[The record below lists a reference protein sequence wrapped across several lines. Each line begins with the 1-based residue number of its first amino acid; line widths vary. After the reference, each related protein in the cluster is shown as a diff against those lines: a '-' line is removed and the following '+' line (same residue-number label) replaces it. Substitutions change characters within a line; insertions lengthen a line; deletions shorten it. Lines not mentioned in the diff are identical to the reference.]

1 MNFIETVIYTTS
13 IGVES
18 VTGVLM
24 NLGINGF
31 VIEDSTD
38 FENFLTDTEIYW
50 DYVDESLMELRDKET
65 NVKIY
70 IPDNAQGNELLAS
83 VRQAMTALKLSDTEG
98 IYGRLDVTLA
108 NVREEDWAN
117 NWKQYFKPFPVG
129 SRFIVKP
136 SWETYDEPTDRMIL
150 EIDPSSSFGTG
161 THDTTQLCMEQLEVS
176 VSSDSRV
183 LDMGCGSGILAIC
196 AYMSGCSHVTVVDI
210 DEHAVHTAVENMEK
224 NGMKESDYDAYCGN
238 IICDASL
245 ADTLGKCQYDI
256 IVANIVA
263 DVIIAMR
270 PYFLRYLKKDGT
282 LITSGIIGER
292 ADEVEKALTD
302 AGFDVF
308 SRREKNDWVSLC
320 AKIK

>member
-1 MNFIETVIYTTS
+1 MNFIETVIYTTTLG
-13 IGVES
+13 IEP
-18 VTGVLM
+18 VTGILM
-24 NLGINGF
+24 NIGITGF

-50 DYVDESLMELRDKET
+50 DYVDESLMELKEKET
-65 NVKIY
+65 NVKVY
-70 IPDNAQGNELLAS
+70 IADNEQGQETLAAI
-83 VRQAMTALKLSDTEG
+83 RQAMSALAASDTEKL
-98 IYGRLDVTLA
+98 YGRLAVELA

-136 SWETYDEPTDRMIL
+136 SWEEYNEPTDRMIL

-161 THDTTQLCMEQLEVS
+161 THDTTQLCMEQLEQS
-176 VSSDSRV
+176 VYDGCRV

-196 AYMSGCSHVTVVDI
+196 AHMTGCGHVTAVDI
-210 DEHAVHTAVENMEK
+210 DENAVRIAVENMEK
-224 NGMKESDYDAYCGN
+224 NDMTASDFTAYCGN
-238 IICDASL
+238 IITDEAL
-245 ADTLGKCQYDI
+245 ADKLGAYKYDI

-270 PYFLRYLKKDGT
+270 PHFLRYLADDGV

-292 ADEVEKALTD
+292 ADEVQAALIE

-320 AKIK
+320 AKKK

>member
-24 NLGINGF
+24 NLGITGF
-31 VIEDSTD
+31 VIEDSAD
-38 FENFLTDTEIYW
+38 FEQFLTNTEIYW

-70 IPDNAQGNELLAS
+70 IPDNPQGQEILAS
-83 VRQAMTALKLSDTEG
+83 VRQAMSALLESDTDKL
-98 IYGRLDVTLA
+98 YGRLDVTLS
-108 NVREEDWAN
+108 NVCEEDWAN

-136 SWETYDEPTDRMIL
+136 SWEEYNEPTNRMIL

-176 VSSDSRV
+176 VTPNCRV

-196 AYMSGCSHVTVVDI
+196 AYMSGCGHVTAVDI
-210 DEHAVHTAVENMEK
+210 DEHAVRIAVENMEN
-224 NGMKESDYDAYCGN
+224 NGMDTSSFNAYCGN
-238 IICDASL
+238 IISDATL
-245 ADTLGKCQYDI
+245 ADKIGECQYDI

-270 PYFLRYLKKDGT
+270 PYFLRYLAKNGT

-292 ADEVEKALTD
+292 ADEVEKALCD

>member
-1 MNFIETVIYTTS
+1 MNFIETVIYTTT

-24 NLGINGF
+24 NLGVNGF

-83 VRQAMTALKLSDTEG
+83 VRQAMTALKESDTEG
-98 IYGRLDVTLA
+98 VYGRLEVTLQ

-129 SRFIVKP
+129 SKFIVKP

-196 AYMSGCSHVTVVDI
+196 AHMSGCSHVTVVDI
-210 DEHAVHTAVENMEK
+210 DEHAVRTAVENMQK
-224 NGMKESDYDAYCGN
+224 NNMSESDYDAYCGN
-238 IICDASL
+238 IICDSKL
-245 ADTLGKCQYDI
+245 ADTLGQSQYDI

-292 ADEVEKALTD
+292 ADEVEKALID